1 MTETEHA
8 EYDRESQQREARL
21 AAGEAIW
28 LAVRRGGTL
37 VVTPDRAVEYAL
49 EILRWS
55 ALQPEEVASR

>member
-1 MTETEHA
+1 MSETEHYSD
-8 EYDRESQQREARL
+8 ERDHQQREARM

-55 ALQPEEVASR
+55 ALRPEEVASR